1 MMHIPTTEDIQYHK
15 LNDVDITI
23 AYREVGSGD
32 DILLFIHGLGNS
44 LIGWEM
50 NTRPLSEYYRCV
62 ALDLPGNG
70 FSSRDG
76 YPYGIDFFAHSVAAF
91 IKENGWSGVTLA
103 GHSMGGQVS
112 LRMAYLFPDLV
123 RKLVLIAP
131 AGIEQFS
138 QFEKTIMTAGM
149 NFFDIGLSNQ
159 HKLRQALLASFY
171 RLDSNA
177 YGLIEEMLFL
187 ADRQP
192 AVAYKKMI
200 DQCIQSMLDHPSHP
214 YLHLIEQQ
222 VLMIF
227 GDKDAMIPN
236 KIFHPYSTASMA
248 RKGIRHFQDAQLML
262 IPNGGHF
269 VHWEKAADVNA
280 AIRDFMK

>member
-1 MMHIPTTEDIQYHK
+1 MHIPTIEDIQYHK
-15 LNDVDITI
+15 LADVDITI
-23 AYREVGSGD
+23 AYKETGTGDEV
-32 DILLFIHGLGNS
+32 LLFIHGLGNS

-50 NTRPLSEYYRCV
+50 NAGPLSEDYRCV
-62 ALDLPGNG
+62 AIDLPGNG

-76 YPYGIDFFAHSVAAF
+76 YPYSIDFFAHSVAAF
-91 IKENGWSGVTLA
+91 IRENGWSGITLA

-112 LRMAYLFPDLV
+112 LRMAYLFPDLIA
-123 RKLVLIAP
+123 KLVLIAP

-149 NFFDIGLSNQ
+149 NFFDIGMTHQ

-171 RLDSNA
+171 KPDTNA
-177 YGLIEEMLFL
+177 YRLIEEMVSLT
-187 ADRQP
+187 DRQP
-192 AVAYKKMI
+192 AIAYKKMI
-200 DQCIQSMLDHPSHP
+200 DQCIQSMLDHPPHP
-214 YLHLIEQQ
+214 YLDLIGQQ
-222 VLMIF
+222 ALVIF

-248 RKGIRHFQDAQLML
+248 RKGIRHFRDAQLML

-269 VHWEKAADVNA
+269 VHWEKAAEVNA
-280 AIRDFMK
+280 AIRDFMKK